1 MPTSEARISANRRNA
16 LRSTGPKTVEGKER
30 SRRNAV
36 KHGLTGAGIALPDE
50 DVAVV
55 EERFDSLREQF
66 DPQTPMGGILVKRVA
81 MLSVRLDR
89 SYRREAGA
97 TSARVLGAG
106 DAFDDARKA
115 EAENLL
121 RRIAAEPVTNY
132 RRLMATP
139 EGVDAMIGE
148 WEKMKVDLE
157 HPHGT
162 RWIWT
167 HYHQADYMHGNLSTN
182 IDQSDYMCW
191 TMALNGNYQHIKPEH
206 FQGLD
211 EQARHQYILVR
222 LAELVDAD
230 LEQLRE
236 YRARMDTTV
245 LDALRAHAAEIAL
258 FDGSKEAVLAR
269 KYEAATERGI
279 YRALRELRQV
289 EAEADRNLPEP
300 AEMVPEPIDP
310 PGTLASSFPEAG
322 RSQLGASA
330 TPAAFEFP
338 PMTNSP
344 GDDFAAIT
352 VGRGLS
358 GLS

>member
-1 MPTSEARISANRRNA
+1 MPSSEARISANRANA
-16 LRSTGPKTVEGKER
+16 LRSTGPKTAEGKER
-30 SRRNAV
+30 SRQNAV
-36 KHGLTGAGIALPDE
+36 KHGLTGNGIALPDE
-50 DVAVV
+50 DGAVV

-66 DPQTPMGGILVKRVA
+66 DPRTPMGGILVKRVA

-97 TSARVLGAG
+97 TAARVLGAG

-121 RRIAAEPVTNY
+121 RRIAAEPVTNH

-139 EGVDAMIGE
+139 EGVDALIQE

-191 TMALNGNYQHIKPEH
+191 TLALMGDNKHIKPEH
-206 FQGLD
+206 FQGLN
-211 EQARHQYILVR
+211 EQARHQYILER

-230 LEQLRE
+230 LARLRE
-236 YRARMDTTV
+236 HRATMDTKAV
-245 LDALRAHAAEIAL
+245 DALREHAAAIAL

-289 EAEADRNLPEP
+289 EAEADATLPDP
-300 AEMVPEPIDP
+300 AEIEPEPIDP
-310 PGTLASSFPEAG
+310 PGTLASFFPPSETASDPVPRTGRRRG
-322 RSQLGASA
+322 RSAGSPSGTA
-330 TPAAFEFP
+330 EMV
-338 PMTNSP
+338 PMT
-344 GDDFAAIT
+344 I
-352 VGRGLS
+352 GRAPS
-358 GLS
+358 GPA